1 MEILGQI
8 FKTIINI
15 GATALLP
22 IIIFILGLI
31 FRMKIGD
38 AIKSGLTVGIG
49 FMGLTLV
56 VNLLT
61 SSLKPAVEYYS
72 KLGTGY
78 TITDIGWPA
87 VGAASWVAPFA
98 GLAILLGIIINII
111 LVRIGWTKT
120 MNVDIWNYMHF
131 LIPGSLAYVLFNNF
145 WIGLSVTVGMS
156 IASLFIGDKLANK
169 WQEYFGLEGTTCT
182 TIIYTAWVMPFA
194 WMINKLIDFIPGLNK
209 VDLNLDK
216 VNKKLGVFGDSSVIG
231 TIVGLLIALLTKQNL
246 ANTVTMGI
254 GIASVMVLMPKMVGV
269 LMEGISPVG
278 KAARTT
284 MSNQMGKKTNLNIGM
299 DIALGLG
306 DPTTETATVITIP
319 LVIICALLLPNI
331 KLFPVGLLMSI
342 IYISVAGTLMT
353 KGNLFR
359 TIIIGVIFCSVTL
372 YLEAYVAPGATK
384 MIQTGGVHVGG
395 LSSDLTL
402 SEPWNAF
409 IYWLSTII

>member
-231 TIVGLLIALLTKQNL
+231 TIVGLLLALLTKQNL

-278 KAARTT
+278 KAARAT

>member
-72 KLGTGY
+72 KLGAGY

-87 VGAASWVAPFA
+87 IGAASWVAPFA
-98 GLAILLGIIINII
+98 GLAILFGIIFNIV
-111 LVRIGWTKT
+111 LVRVGWTKT

-145 WIGLSVTVGMS
+145 WIGLLVTVGMS

-169 WQEYFGLEGTTCT
+169 WQKYFGLEGTTCT

-194 WMINKLIDFIPGLNK
+194 WIINKLIDFIPGLNK

-231 TIVGLLIALLTKQNL
+231 TIVGLLLALLTKQNL

>member
-1 MEILGQI
+1 MELLGQI

-56 VNLLT
+56 VNVLT

-98 GLAILLGIIINII
+98 GLAILLGIIINIV
-111 LVRIGWTKT
+111 LVRVGWTKT

-145 WIGLSVTVGMS
+145 WIGLLVTVGMS

-169 WQEYFGLEGTTCT
+169 WQKYFGLEGTTCT

-194 WMINKLIDFIPGLNK
+194 WIINKLIDFIPGLNK

-231 TIVGLLIALLTKQNL
+231 TIVGLLLALLTKQNL

>member
-15 GATALLP
+15 GATELLP

-231 TIVGLLIALLTKQNL
+231 TIVGLLLALLTKQNL

>member
-1 MEILGQI
+1 
-8 FKTIINI
+8 
-15 GATALLP
+15 
-22 IIIFILGLI
+22 
-31 FRMKIGD
+31 
-38 AIKSGLTVGIG
+38 
-49 FMGLTLV
+49 
-56 VNLLT
+56 
-61 SSLKPAVEYYS
+61 
-72 KLGTGY
+72 
-78 TITDIGWPA
+78 
-87 VGAASWVAPFA
+87 
-98 GLAILLGIIINII
+98 
-111 LVRIGWTKT
+111 

-145 WIGLSVTVGMS
+145 WIGLLVTVGMS

-169 WQEYFGLEGTTCT
+169 WQKYFGLEGTTCT

-194 WMINKLIDFIPGLNK
+194 WIINKLIDFIPGLNK

-231 TIVGLLIALLTKQNL
+231 TIVGLLLALLTKQNL

>member
-231 TIVGLLIALLTKQNL
+231 TIVGLLLALLTKQNL

>member
-56 VNLLT
+56 VNVLT

-231 TIVGLLIALLTKQNL
+231 TIVGLLLALLTKQNL

-384 MIQTGGVHVGG
+384 MIQTGGVYVGG

>member
-22 IIIFILGLI
+22 IIIFILGMI

-61 SSLKPAVEYYS
+61 ASLKPAVDYYS

-98 GLAILLGIIINII
+98 GLAILLGIIINIV
-111 LVRIGWTKT
+111 LVRTGLTKT

-145 WIGLSVTVGMS
+145 WIGLLVTVGMS
-156 IASLFIGDKLANK
+156 VIALFIGDKLAPK
-169 WQEYFGLEGTTCT
+169 WQNYFGLDGTTCT

-194 WMINKLIDFIPGLNK
+194 WLINKLIDFIPGLNK
-209 VDLNLDK
+209 VDLSLEK
-216 VNKKLGVFGDSSVIG
+216 VNKKLGVFGESSVIG
-231 TIVGLLIALLTKQNL
+231 TIVGILLALLTRQNL
-246 ANTVTMGI
+246 AHTVTMAI

-278 KAARTT
+278 KAARST
-284 MSNQMGKKTNLNIGM
+284 MTKQMGKKANLNIGM

-306 DPTTETATVITIP
+306 DPATETATVITIP
-319 LVIICALLLPNI
+319 LVILCALFLPNI
-331 KLFPVGLLMSI
+331 RLFPVGLLMSI

-359 TIIIGVIFCSVTL
+359 TILIGVIFCSVTL

-384 MIQTGGVHVGG
+384 IIQTGGVHVSG

-402 SEPWNAF
+402 SEPWNAL
-409 IYWLSTII
+409 IYWLSTIF

>member
-1 MEILGQI
+1 MEVLEQI

-98 GLAILLGIIINII
+98 GLAILLGIIINIV
-111 LVRIGWTKT
+111 LVRVGWTKT

-131 LIPGSLAYVLFNNF
+131 LIPGALAYVLFNNF
-145 WIGLSVTVGMS
+145 WIGLLVTIGMS
-156 IASLFIGDKLANK
+156 VASLFIGDKLANK

-194 WMINKLIDFIPGLNK
+194 WIINKLIDFIPGLNK
-209 VDLNLDK
+209 VNLNLD
-216 VNKKLGVFGDSSVIG
+216 KKLGVFGDSSVIG
-231 TIVGLLIALLTKQNL
+231 TIVGVLLALLTKQNL
-246 ANTVTMGI
+246 TNTVTMGI

-278 KAARTT
+278 KAARAT

-319 LVIICALLLPNI
+319 LVIICALFFPNI